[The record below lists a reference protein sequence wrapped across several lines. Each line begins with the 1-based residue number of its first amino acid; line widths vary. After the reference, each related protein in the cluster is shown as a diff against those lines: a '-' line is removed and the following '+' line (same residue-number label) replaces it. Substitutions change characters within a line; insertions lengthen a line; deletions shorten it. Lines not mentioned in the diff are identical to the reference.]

1 MLTSVPRERPPLA
14 SGDTVTCG
22 HHPPSPRHRSLIRW
36 VALLA
41 PLPRPQH
48 VLQPHEQPLEDVAE
62 TGTLGL
68 LSTRQAPSSLSHQD
82 TWSIEEAGEGGA
94 SL

>member
-1 MLTSVPRERPPLA
+1 MLTSVPREHPPLA
-14 SGDTVTCG
+14 SADTVTCG
-22 HHPPSPRHRSLIRW
+22 HHTPSPRHRSLIRW

-48 VLQPHEQPLEDVAE
+48 ALQPREQPLEDVAE
-62 TGTLGL
+62 TGTPGAAVHPTGAL
-68 LSTRQAPSSLSHQD
+68 LSEPPGHMV
-82 TWSIEEAGEGGA
+82 EEAGEGGA